1 MLPESAGVLVE
12 FGGGDVCP
20 ENAEMKLT
28 SEIEFRCH
36 LADMDHD
43 RPNHRSD
50 EVEKPIFVSVDR
62 AGCQPHCQLSSQT
75 RCPTL
80 CDSTLPTMQALW
92 LSPVW
97 EQLLG

>member
-1 MLPESAGVLVE
+1 MLPESGGALIE
-12 FGGGDVCP
+12 YGGGDVCP

-62 AGCQPHCQLSSQT
+62 AGCHYRFRWLT
-75 RCPTL
+75 KRACPI
-80 CDSTLPTMQALW
+80 CKRS
-92 LSPVW
+92 
-97 EQLLG
+97 